1 MSGVNINT
9 DAMVRKYEPL
19 IYSVLSKKLNRYLED
34 DDLIQV
40 GRIVLWKCAKRYDP
54 DKGRF
59 STYAYRAI
67 YHAMLNE
74 LSKRKS
80 DVSLNAT
87 VPGEDGLEFQDM
99 IEDLNQSLEGVELKF
114 ELVDFMKTLN
124 QRRQEILKR
133 KARGETRR
141 EIAKALDVSYYVVVR
156 ELKEISK
163 QWKEFHTNMNSNLED
178 K

>member
-19 IYSVLSKKLNRYLED
+19 IYSVLSKKLNRYLGD

-40 GRIVLWKCAKRYDP
+40 GRIALWKCAKRYDP

-80 DVSLNAT
+80 DVSLNTT

>member
-19 IYSVLSKKLNRYLED
+19 IYSVLSKKLNRYLGD

-40 GRIVLWKCAKRYDP
+40 GRIALWKCAKRYDP

-59 STYAYRAI
+59 STYASRAI

>member
-19 IYSVLSKKLNRYLED
+19 IYSVLSKKLNRYLGD

-40 GRIVLWKCAKRYDP
+40 GRIALWKCAKRYDP
-54 DKGRF
+54 DKGHF

-80 DVSLNAT
+80 DVSLNTT
-87 VPGEDGLEFQDM
+87 VPGGDGLELQDM

>member
-9 DAMVRKYEPL
+9 DAIVRKYEPL
-19 IYSVLSKKLNRYLED
+19 IYSVLSKKLNRYLGD

-40 GRIVLWKCAKRYDP
+40 GRIALWKCAKRYDP
-54 DKGRF
+54 DKCRF
-59 STYAYRAI
+59 SNYAYRAI

-74 LSKRKS
+74 LRKRKS

-99 IEDLNQSLEGVELKF
+99 IEDLSQSLEGVELKF

-124 QRRQEILKR
+124 PRRQDILKR
-133 KARGETRR
+133 KSRGETRL
-141 EIAKALDVSYYVVVR
+141 EISKALDVSYDLIVK

-163 QWKEFHTNMNSNLED
+163 QWKEFHTNINSNVED